1 MSESQVAI
9 QPAVQQFL
17 DRQHG
22 LWIEGRQAASDSEK
36 RLNVFNPATGEV
48 IASTADAS
56 VDDVDRAVMSGWRA
70 FVARSWAGKLPAERE
85 RILLHFADLVEQH
98 SEELAQLET
107 LEQGKS
113 INISRMFEVGCT
125 LNWMRYTA
133 GLTTKIA
140 GKPSTFPSRCRRAP
154 AIRRGRV
161 KSRLAWW
168 PGLCPG
174 TSR

>member
-70 FVARSWAGKLPAERE
+70 FVARSWAGKLRRSASGSCSISPIWSNSTAR
-85 RILLHFADLVEQH
+85 
-98 SEELAQLET
+98 SWQLET

-113 INISRMFEVGCT
+113 INISRAFEVGCT

-140 GKPSTFPSRCRRAP
+140 GKTLDLSIPLPQGALSGVDA
-154 AIRRGRV
+154 
-161 KSRLAWW
+161 
-168 PGLCPG
+168 
-174 TSR
+174 

>member
-1 MSESQVAI
+1 MSESVAI

-17 DRQHG
+17 DRHHG

-36 RLNVFNPATGEV
+36 RLNVYNPATGEV

-85 RILLHFADLVEQH
+85 RILLRFADLVEQH

-113 INISRMFEVGCT
+113 INISRLFEVGCT

-140 GKPSTFPSRCRRAP
+140 GKTLDLSIPLPQGARYQ
-154 AIRRGRV
+154 
-161 KSRLAWW
+161 AWTRKE
-168 PGLCPG
+168 PVGVVAGIVPR